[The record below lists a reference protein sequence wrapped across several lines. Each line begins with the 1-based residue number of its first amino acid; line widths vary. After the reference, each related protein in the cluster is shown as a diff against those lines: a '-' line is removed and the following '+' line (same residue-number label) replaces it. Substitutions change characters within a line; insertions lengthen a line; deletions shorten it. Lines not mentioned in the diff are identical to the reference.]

1 MKIKGGNLVENKIF
15 HIVVIGITAVTLI
28 IGALIASNLMH
39 TKWTRELIQISLEKG
54 QNPMYAK
61 CAMESNPSNE
71 CKTLV
76 TALAV
81 GKSDK

>member
-1 MKIKGGNLVENKIF
+1 MESSTFKLLVIS
-15 HIVVIGITAVTLI
+15 IISITI
-28 IGALIASNLMH
+28 MIGAVIATNIMQTMW
-39 TKWTRELIQISLEKG
+39 TKELIKTSLEKG
-54 QNPMYAK
+54 QNPMYVK
-61 CAMESNPSNE
+61 CAMESSPSNE

>member
-1 MKIKGGNLVENKIF
+1 MDQGKVFGLIISALVA
-15 HIVVIGITAVTLI
+15 GTLI
-28 IGALIASNLMH
+28 IGIAAAHAIMQ
-39 TKWTRELIQISLEKG
+39 TKWTKDLVQISLERG
-54 QNPMYAK
+54 QNPMYVK

-81 GKSDK
+81 AKSDK

>member
-1 MKIKGGNLVENKIF
+1 MENKVF
-15 HIVVIGITAVTLI
+15 QIVIIGIASITLI
-28 IGALIASNLMH
+28 IGALIASNLIH
-39 TKWTRELIQISLEKG
+39 TKWTRELVQISLEKG

>member
-1 MKIKGGNLVENKIF
+1 MESSTFKLSVIVIVATTILVAGA
-15 HIVVIGITAVTLI
+15 IGTGI
-28 IGALIASNLMH
+28 MQ
-39 TKWTRELIQISLEKG
+39 TKWTKDLIQTSLEKG
-54 QNPMYAK
+54 QNPMYVK
-61 CAMESNPSNE
+61 CAMESSPSNE